1 MMMSVSL
8 ICALAPA
15 SDLQAIAHFGKVR
28 CCRSP
33 ARQDIKGE
41 TAMKL
46 EGKVAAI
53 TGGTAGLGRG
63 IAEAFLAEGAKVAL
77 FARNAEKGA
86 RVIEELHVGR
96 QGGERAIFVAGD
108 VMQQADVEGFID
120 QTIDHFGTLDI
131 LVNNAGGAGD
141 LQPLVQLS
149 DEAFD
154 EAMKWNV
161 YSTFWAC
168 RRALPEMLKK
178 GDGRIINMSSMEGKH
193 GKPVFT
199 AYTAAKHAVNGLTK
213 SLAREVGEA
222 GVTVNSICPGLV
234 VTDIIKNNGPATA
247 EAMGMEFD
255 EMIAMFASEAAIKRP
270 NTVEEIAAMALLL
283 ASKEGAGITGA
294 MLSVDGGTAQY

>member
-1 MMMSVSL
+1 
-8 ICALAPA
+8 
-15 SDLQAIAHFGKVR
+15 
-28 CCRSP
+28 
-33 ARQDIKGE
+33 
-41 TAMKL
+41 MKL

-63 IAEAFLAEGAKVAL
+63 IAESFLAEGAKVAL

-86 RVIEELHVGR
+86 KVVEELRVGRGSKDRVIF
-96 QGGERAIFVAGD
+96 IAGD
-108 VMQQADVEGFID
+108 VMNQADVEGFID
-120 QTIDHFGTLDI
+120 QTIDEFGTLDI

-141 LQPLVQLS
+141 LQPLVNLS

-168 RRALPEMLKK
+168 RRALPTMLEK

-199 AYTAAKHAVNGLTK
+199 AYTAAKHAVNGITK

-234 VTDIIKNNGPATA
+234 VTDIIKNNGPETA
-247 EAMGMEFD
+247 KAMGMEFD
-255 EMIAMFASEAAIKRP
+255 EMITMFAQEAAIKRP
-270 NTVEEIAAMALLL
+270 NTVEEIAAVALLL

-294 MLSVDGGTAQY
+294 MFSVDGGTAQF